1 MKLDD
6 MFIEERKRAEEEG
19 WTKVDV
25 VYDDVYGGCYA
36 GGIDPE
42 DGKWKKL
49 PFSELTTKE
58 ITK

>member
-1 MKLDD
+1 